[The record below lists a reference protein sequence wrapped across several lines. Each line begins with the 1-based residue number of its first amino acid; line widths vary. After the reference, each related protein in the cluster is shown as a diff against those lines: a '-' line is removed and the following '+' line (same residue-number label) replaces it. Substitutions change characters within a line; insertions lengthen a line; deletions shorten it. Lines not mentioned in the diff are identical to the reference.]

1 MPVGASVA
9 EGVAILVLRGAMS
22 ESVERCLYEA
32 AEHLGGGVG
41 LPSRVCV
48 RPLAACVV
56 GWHYLAYKTT
66 RKHDRVHRATAVEAV
81 ESKLIGSS

>member
-1 MPVGASVA
+1 MPVGGSVA

-66 RKHDRVHRATAVEAV
+66 RKLGIVFYTGPHPSQQLNRH
-81 ESKLIGSS
+81 

>member
-1 MPVGASVA
+1 MPVGGSVA
-9 EGVAILVLRGAMS
+9 EGVAILVLRGATS
-22 ESVERCLYEA
+22 ERPRAPA
-32 AEHLGGGVG
+32 ACMKLWSGGVG

-66 RKHDRVHRATAVEAV
+66 RKLGIVFYTGPHPSQQLNRH
-81 ESKLIGSS
+81 